1 MDLDESP
8 HILLGELLRERAT
21 SVDLE
26 ALKNGINEVFEAV
39 GGSSTEKETVL
50 NYTLAQ
56 YEIDVYRY
64 KNNFLG
70 RWRLCNNFQ
79 NSNFFDKM
87 RPFCPI
93 FVQHRSFSM
102 IVRNESFFWWLMK
115 LVLGFSP

>member
-56 YEIDVYRY
+56 LEIDVTLFNTGIKITFWVDGVYVI
-64 KNNFLG
+64 
-70 RWRLCNNFQ
+70 
-79 NSNFFDKM
+79 
-87 RPFCPI
+87 I
-93 FVQHRSFSM
+93 FKTLISL
-102 IVRNESFFWWLMK
+102 IK
-115 LVLGFSP
+115 

>member
-1 MDLDESP
+1 MNFIKESYFNR
-8 HILLGELLRERAT
+8 LGRESTYSFGRAAERERAT

-56 YEIDVYRY
+56 LEIDVYRH

-87 RPFCPI
+87 RPF
-93 FVQHRSFSM
+93 
-102 IVRNESFFWWLMK
+102 
-115 LVLGFSP
+115 